1 MAINAQSFSATGAK
15 HEANVKLNEAIFGV
29 EASHELVG
37 QAYRTYMANGRS
49 AGASTLKRGEVR
61 GGGKKPWRQKG
72 TGRARHGSIRSPIW
86 VGGGAV
92 FGPKPRDYSV
102 KVPKKMRKAALR
114 SALSSKAGEERIFVI
129 REWSET
135 KTKAAAQVLK
145 DAGIAGRVLIVLD
158 PKDETSRMVDRA
170 FRNLAG
176 AAFSLVG
183 SLGTYDVLAA
193 DAVIFTQAALD
204 TLTNFGT
211 ASDSV
216 ATRPP
221 QNDGSEPTKVGEDA

>member
-1 MAINAQSFSATGAK
+1 MAAELRARAIGPAGEGQVLPAELFGREINVPLMHQVVTAQLAA
-15 HEANVKLNEAIFGV
+15 A
-29 EASHELVG
+29 
-37 QAYRTYMANGRS
+37 RS
-49 AGASTLKRGEVR
+49 GTASTKTRSEVR

-102 KVPKKMRKAALR
+102 KLPKKMRKAALR

-158 PKDETSRMVDRA
+158 PKDETSRTVDRA

-183 SLGTYDVLAA
+183 SLSTYDVLAA